1 MVTSVDSTTSSTTTS
16 SSTTSTTLSA
26 SYEMFLQLL
35 TTQLQTQ
42 NPLDPMD
49 STEFTSQLATY
60 AALEQQ
66 ISTNDK
72 LDEVISGLDSLSLSS
87 GVGYLGYSIEADTDT
102 LSVSDDGSVDANWK
116 YSLGSDAS
124 ETTLTVVDSD
134 GNTVWTGT
142 GETSSGSHSFT
153 WDGTDTSGNAVEA
166 GDYTLQVS
174 ATTSSGTAITSSISI
189 AGTVT
194 AVDSSSGSAVLELGD
209 TQVDLADVTRLAV

>member
-124 ETTLTVVDSD
+124 KTTLTVVDSD